1 MSGDERLPPLAY
13 APMHRPD
20 CGKKLFY
27 KLITEK
33 KF

>member
-20 CGKKLFY
+20 CGKKLFLQINY
-27 KLITEK
+27 
-33 KF
+33 